1 MYSHSVMPVKYIPNV
16 QITWP
21 VHPVIGVARN
31 MMLLMT
37 LDGAYVKEIAQETT
51 KVAKAFADFF

>member
-1 MYSHSVMPVKYIPNV
+1 MPVRYIPNV

-21 VHPVIGVARN
+21 VHPVIGVALN

-37 LDGAYVKEIAQETT
+37 LGGAYVKETAQETT
-51 KVAKAFADFF
+51 KVARAFADFF